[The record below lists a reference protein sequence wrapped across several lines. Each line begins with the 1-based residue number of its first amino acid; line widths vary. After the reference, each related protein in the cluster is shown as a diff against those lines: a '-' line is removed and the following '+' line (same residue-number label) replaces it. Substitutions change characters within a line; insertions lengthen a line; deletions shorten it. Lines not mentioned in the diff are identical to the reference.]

1 MRCKSL
7 ILFLFVFV
15 FSSLSVYAQ
24 SENFGLGAILGKPT
38 GISAKYW
45 LNKENA
51 IDAALGY
58 SFENNS
64 KVNIHADYLWHVY
77 NVFDTQITLPLY
89 YGVGGK
95 FNAKEGDRS
104 TLGVRG
110 VVGVTWWPDKT
121 PLDVFFELAPVFNLI
136 PETNLDL
143 DVSVGVRYF
152 FKWSL

>member
-64 KVNIHADYLWHVY
+64 KINIHADYLWHVY

-110 VVGVTWWPDKT
+110 VVGVTWWPDNT

-152 FKWSL
+152 FK

>member
-110 VVGVTWWPDKT
+110 VVGVTWWPDNT

-152 FKWSL
+152 FK